1 MKPITSVVQS
11 MIVAILLCC
20 TSGCRKDETL
30 TELPETPDK
39 LAVAQISATGR
50 QFTLTPD
57 ATGRLVIDNSKN
69 NYQPGDVLNLKGQF
83 KAVLISNMSGS
94 AKAPI
99 IIQNLKDTIV
109 SIGNPAWNG
118 GGESVACVLWNCH
131 YIKLGGQSGRQS
143 FIINGSTQAAREAY
157 YDLQIGNKSDNIEI
171 CNLSIKDGGNGIV
184 AKTDPVKGD
193 PGTVH
198 PGLIMQNLSIH
209 DVDIIKT
216 KNEGMYIGHTA
227 TYWDLTAN
235 VPYYG
240 APGGGANGHQYVQPA
255 MWNNVKIY
263 NCNVSQTGLDGI
275 QTAAINQL
283 EIYNNEVFQWA
294 TQQNSSHNGGILIG
308 GRSTNTRTHNN
319 YVHDGWG
326 ELCQF
331 YGSGEKGATHF
342 IYHNL
347 FMNNESDGISV
358 RGSANAIVW
367 IGYNTIAN
375 TRGNNVRLNGYTG
388 MKAAQFVYGN
398 VLVAPLKGQGTIYN
412 KNYIYIEQGATAT
425 EGNGVYQNKKL
436 PTMAAAGAGNRNF
449 QTLVGQEQTGAP
461 GF

>member
-1 MKPITSVVQS
+1 MKPITSVLQS
-11 MIVAILLCC
+11 MIVATLLFCA
-20 TSGCRKDETL
+20 SSCRKEDTL
-30 TELPETPDK
+30 IESLDTPDN
-39 LAVAQISATGR
+39 LATAKVSATGR
-50 QFTLTPD
+50 QFTLLPD
-57 ATGRLVIDNSKN
+57 ADGRLVIDNAIN
-69 NYQPGDVLNLKGQF
+69 TYQPGDVLNLAGQF
-83 KAVLISNMSGS
+83 KAVLISNLNGN

-99 IIQNLKDTIV
+99 IIQNLKDSVV
-109 SIGNPAWNG
+109 SIGNPSWNG
-118 GGESVACVLWNCH
+118 GGQPVACVLWNCH
-131 YIKLGGQSGRQS
+131 YIKLGGQSGQQS
-143 FIINGSTQAAREAY
+143 FIISGSTQAAREAY

-171 CNLSIKDGGNGIV
+171 CNLSIMNGGNGIV

-193 PGTVH
+193 RGTVH
-198 PGLIMQNLSIH
+198 PNLIMQNLSIH
-209 DVDIIKT
+209 DIDIMNT
-216 KNEGMYIGHTA
+216 KNEGMYVGHTA

-240 APGGGANGHQYVQPA
+240 APGSGATGHEYVQPA

-263 NCNVSQTGLDGI
+263 NCKVHETGLDGI

-283 EIYNNEVFQWA
+283 EIYDNEVYHWA
-294 TQQNSSHNGGILIG
+294 TQQNASHNGGILIG
-308 GRSTNTRTHNN
+308 GRATNTKTHNN

-331 YGSGEKGATHF
+331 YGSGEKGSSHF
-342 IYHNL
+342 IYNNL

-388 MKAAQFVYGN
+388 MKAAQFIYGN
-398 VLVAPLKGQGTIYN
+398 VLIAPRKGESTIYD
-412 KNYIYIEQGATAT
+412 KNYIYIEQGATLK
-425 EGNGVYQNKKL
+425 EGDGVYKNKRY
-436 PTMAAAGAGNRNF
+436 PTMAAAGAGNRKF
-449 QTLVGQEQTGAP
+449 QTPVGQTQIGAP

>member
-1 MKPITSVVQS
+1 MKPITFVIQS
-11 MIVAILLCC
+11 MIVATLLFCA
-20 TSGCRKDETL
+20 SSCRKEETL
-30 TELPETPDK
+30 MESPET
-39 LAVAQISATGR
+39 LANLTTAKVSTTGR
-50 QFTLTPD
+50 QFTLLPD
-57 ATGRLVIDNSKN
+57 ASGRLVIDNAN
-69 NYQPGDVLNLKGQF
+69 NSYQPGDVLNLKGRF
-83 KAVLISNMSGS
+83 KAVLISNLNGS

-99 IIQNLKDTIV
+99 IIQNLKDSIV
-109 SIGNPAWNG
+109 RIGDPSWNG
-118 GGESVACVLWNCH
+118 GGLPVACVLWNCH

-157 YDLQIGNKSDNIEI
+157 YDLQVGNKSDNIEL
-171 CNLSIKDGGNGIV
+171 CNLSIMDGGNGIV

-198 PGLIMQNLSIH
+198 PNLIMQNLLIH
-209 DVDIIKT
+209 DIDIKNT
-216 KNEGMYIGHTA
+216 KNEGMYVGHTA

-235 VPYYG
+235 IPYYG
-240 APGGGANGHQYVQPA
+240 SPGGGTAGHQYVQPA

-263 NCNVSQTGLDGI
+263 DCKVYETGLDGI

-283 EIYNNEVFQWA
+283 DIYDNEVYHWA
-294 TQQNSSHNGGILIG
+294 TQHNSSHNGGILIG
-308 GRSTNTRTHNN
+308 GRSTNSKTHNN

-331 YGSGEKGATHF
+331 YGSGEKGASHF
-342 IYHNL
+342 IYNNL
-347 FMNNESDGISV
+347 FINNESDGISV

-388 MKAAQFVYGN
+388 MKAAQFIYGN
-398 VLVAPLKGQGTIYN
+398 VLIAPLKGASTIYD
-412 KNYIYIEQGATAT
+412 KNYIYIEQGATLQ
-425 EGNGVYQNKKL
+425 EGNGFYKNKRY
-436 PTMAAAGAGNRNF
+436 PTMAAAGAGNGKF
-449 QTLVGQEQTGAP
+449 QTPVGQAMTGAP